1 MWLEVALLLLTLFL
15 AVYWFIV
22 RNFGKFEA
30 LGIPCKPGRFPY
42 GSHAALVTQSMH
54 TNEYIEQD
62 YHRFKQHKLSGF
74 YMLGKPV
81 LMINDL
87 DLVRHVMVKDFD
99 HFVDR
104 NDSNI
109 GKAFQGGELD
119 EMWSKQLTSLTGDTW
134 KDVRSSFSPIFTS
147 GKMKWMLRF
156 IVEVSDSLTNEL
168 GKKADSNVDFELKE
182 VFGKFSLDSLASCA
196 LGINPKSFESG
207 DSRFV
212 RYAARLFQ
220 NTIMDMLKIFTRF
233 LPGGVFIHRALGLN
247 IFKPT
252 QTKFFVE
259 ILRKTVEERRRQ
271 SDKYVRRNDLIDLM
285 IDCMK
290 NPDQTVD
297 AKDNAHHHE
306 QYESD
311 MRFEHKK
318 QKGISEDYVIAS
330 AMVVLV
336 AGYDTTGMTLSFM
349 AYYLATHPEVQSA
362 LQDEIDAA
370 FEENDGKLPDYNTI
384 LELPYLEQCILET
397 LRMSTPLGL
406 LIRGCVKDYVVPGTN
421 IQVKVN
427 DLVGIPVSGI
437 HKDPDIY
444 PNPTQFNPDNFS
456 KEARQARNPYAF
468 QAFGQGPRAC
478 IGMRFAMLEL
488 KVAMMEVLHNF
499 TLIKSDKNPV
509 KHTIDPVSQM
519 GYVKEGLHVK
529 VVRR

>member
-1 MWLEVALLLLTLFL
+1 
-15 AVYWFIV
+15 
-22 RNFGKFEA
+22 
-30 LGIPCKPGRFPY
+30 
-42 GSHAALVTQSMH
+42 
-54 TNEYIEQD
+54 
-62 YHRFKQHKLSGF
+62 
-74 YMLGKPV
+74 MLP
-81 LMINDL
+81 
-87 DLVRHVMVKDFD
+87 
-99 HFVDR
+99 
-104 NDSNI
+104 
-109 GKAFQGGELD
+109 
-119 EMWSKQLTSLTGDTW
+119 
-134 KDVRSSFSPIFTS
+134 
-147 GKMKWMLRF
+147 F
-156 IVEVSDSLTNEL
+156 IVEVSGSLTKEL
-168 GKKADSNVDFELKE
+168 GNKADANVDFELKE
-182 VFGKFSLDSLASCA
+182 IFGKFSLDSLANCA
-196 LGINPKSFESG
+196 LGINPKSFESK

-220 NTIMDMLKIFTRF
+220 NTILDLLKMFSRF
-233 LPGGVFIHRALGLN
+233 LPGGVFVHKALGLN
-247 IFKPT
+247 VFKPT
-252 QTKFFVE
+252 QTRFFVD

-271 SDKYVRRNDLIDLM
+271 SDKSKRRNDLIDLM

-290 NPDQTVD
+290 NPDLEQD
-297 AKDNAHHHE
+297 AKDNTHHHD

-349 AYYLATHPEVQSA
+349 AYYLATHPDVQAA

-370 FEENDGKLPDYNTI
+370 FEENDGELPDYNKI
-384 LELPYLEQCILET
+384 QEMPFLEQCILET

-406 LIRGCVKDYVVPGTN
+406 LMRACVKDYVVPGTN

-427 DLVGIPVSGI
+427 DLVGIPVAGI

-444 PNPTQFNPDNFS
+444 PNPTQFNPKNFS
-456 KEARQARNPYAF
+456 KEARKARNPYAF

-488 KVAMMEVLHNF
+488 KVAMMEVLHKF
-499 TLIKSDKNPV
+499 TILKSDKNPA

-519 GYVKEGLHVK
+519 GYVKEGLHVR